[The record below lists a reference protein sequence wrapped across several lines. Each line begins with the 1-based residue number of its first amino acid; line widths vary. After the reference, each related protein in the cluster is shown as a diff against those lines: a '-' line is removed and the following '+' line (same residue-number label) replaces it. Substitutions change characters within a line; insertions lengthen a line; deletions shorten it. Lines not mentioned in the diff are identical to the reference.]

1 MSCYHITCQKYLG
14 YRQLGRVA
22 VFDGSFTKVSIV
34 NALRQGSFPYQ
45 NYRAGPRTNTWF
57 NDAIQKYILFL
68 PFSFLSM
75 VVAYVIGS
83 LFHGFGVS
91 SVNKVL
97 NKGVLVRSAI
107 LDPNTPVF
115 S

>member
-1 MSCYHITCQKYLG
+1 
-14 YRQLGRVA
+14 
-22 VFDGSFTKVSIV
+22 
-34 NALRQGSFPYQ
+34 
-45 NYRAGPRTNTWF
+45 
-57 NDAIQKYILFL
+57 
-68 PFSFLSM
+68 M

-107 LDPNTPVF
+107 LDPNTPGF